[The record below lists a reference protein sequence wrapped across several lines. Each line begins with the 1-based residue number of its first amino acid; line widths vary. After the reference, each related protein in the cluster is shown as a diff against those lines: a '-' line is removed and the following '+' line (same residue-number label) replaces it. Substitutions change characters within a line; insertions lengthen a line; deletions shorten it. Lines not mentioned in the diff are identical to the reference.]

1 MKSKLGVYLI
11 TLGAMDVVDYFG
23 HAQPRI
29 AVSMDHN
36 PDTWRAIKQCSPNT
50 FVIGRYYVDDP
61 EQLYEDDPEGRAEKF
76 FNRLRPEAEKMR
88 GLNDA
93 WMSYNEIDLGTDDGS
108 AERARRYSRFH
119 VRWGDLMKA
128 AGLVSCAY
136 SFATGTPAKGDPRKD
151 NSLEPNLWPYLVE
164 GLKHCDLLSLHEYS
178 SPRMQDLQ
186 GWLCLRYRS
195 VWNLLPV
202 DARRQIVITE
212 CGIDGGPSGHP
223 QEGWSKFTTEAG
235 YLASLQWYD
244 AELQKDDNVIGATIF
259 TADPWGIDGSFGIG
273 QLKQIRD
280 YMAQGGSPA
289 PVVVKPPTAGGT
301 VVEPVKKPGPA
312 EGPVTPTEP
321 TGQTYTVQSGDT
333 LFKIARQ
340 FGVTVDALVA
350 ANNMPNRNLI
360 RVGQVLQI
368 PPKAAPP
375 VAMVAAVQPT
385 KRKPRGT
392 YKTQSTTRA
401 AKTTRPKPLSR
412 PAKTT
417 RRKATGKASTK
428 KSTSKKR
435 K

>member
-11 TLGAMDVVDYFG
+11 TLGAMDVVDYFSY
-23 HAQPRI
+23 AQPRI

-36 PDTWRAIKQCSPNT
+36 PDAWRAIKQSSPNT

-76 FNRLRPEAEKMR
+76 FGLMRPHAEKMR
-88 GLNDA
+88 GLYNA

-108 AERARRYSRFH
+108 AERARRYARFH

-151 NSLEPNLWPYLVE
+151 NSLEPNLWTYLAE
-164 GLKHCDLLSLHEYS
+164 GLRHCDLLSLHEYS
-178 SPRMQDLQ
+178 SPKMQDAQ

-195 VWNLLPV
+195 VWNLLPA

-212 CGIDGGPSGHP
+212 CGIDGGPIGRA

-244 AELQKDDNVIGATIF
+244 SELQKDDYVIGATIF
-259 TADPWGIDGSFGIG
+259 AADPWGIDGSFGIG

-280 YMAQGGSPA
+280 YMAQGGAPA
-289 PVVVKPPTAGGT
+289 PVVVKPPTSGGT
-301 VVEPVKKPGPA
+301 VVEPVKRPGPV
-312 EGPVTPTEP
+312 EGPVTRPAP
-321 TGQTYTVQSGDT
+321 TGETYTVQPGDT

-350 ANNMPNRNLI
+350 ANNLPNRNLI

-368 PPKAAPP
+368 PAKPAPAA
-375 VAMVAAVQPT
+375 AMVAVPRVTTKTKSAARATKMP
-385 KRKPRGT
+385 KRKSAKRPARVAG
-392 YKTQSTTRA
+392 R
-401 AKTTRPKPLSR
+401 KTTR
-412 PAKTT
+412 
-417 RRKATGKASTK
+417 K
-428 KSTSKKR
+428 KSTRSITTR
-435 K
+435 KHK